1 MIDVATKTS
10 YQPRNK
16 YFYFFTQ
23 IVVADKFYFFQLIL
37 QLAPG
42 CLLWLQASIIT
53 TEDRRQI
60 EVQRQLAVQEI
71 MMNRRGQ
78 VDRQTRGYMWGWK

>member
-10 YQPRNK
+10 YHPRNK
-16 YFYFFTQ
+16 YFYFFSQ
-23 IVVADKFYFFQLIL
+23 IVVADKFYLLFPANIAARPWVPA
-37 QLAPG
+37 LAPS
-42 CLLWLQASIIT
+42 LNNYH
-53 TEDRRQI
+53 RRQI